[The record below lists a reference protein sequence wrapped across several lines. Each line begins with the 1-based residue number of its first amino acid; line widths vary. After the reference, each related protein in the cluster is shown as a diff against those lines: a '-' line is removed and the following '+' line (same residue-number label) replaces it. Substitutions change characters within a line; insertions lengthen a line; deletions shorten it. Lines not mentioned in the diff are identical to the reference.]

1 MLCAEILVRGKGG
14 VAQIRAV
21 APLKPIRAA
30 LQRLVEQRTG
40 TTVSGDSALGC
51 KCQKAAMKLA
61 GLNLMRTIK
70 QASVAPQSLM
80 REGHATKQA
89 RVAKLVSMAESG
101 QLEEYG
107 GWDGVVET
115 IQNKRQAQLRAMVA
129 RGISEEVATNVV
141 EKLLAEDEEIVT
153 TAMHIVGDD
162 EEEDEDEDD
171 NEDEDEPDV
180 ETSGWNPFKRRKKR
194 APTVARRKPRQ
205 PPGLA
210 GHGRPRQQRHR
221 AAPLVE
227 GDLAGAKRLSSGS
240 APAALALHEA
250 DRDPATSVVAIK
262 SASEMKF

>member
-1 MLCAEILVRGKGG
+1 
-14 VAQIRAV
+14 
-21 APLKPIRAA
+21 
-30 LQRLVEQRTG
+30 
-40 TTVSGDSALGC
+40 
-51 KCQKAAMKLA
+51 MKLA

-162 EEEDEDEDD
+162 EEEDEDEEDD
-171 NEDEDEPDV
+171 EDEDEPDV
-180 ETSGWNPFKRRKKR
+180 ETSGWNPFKRRKR
-194 APTVARRKPRQ
+194 RPPTVARRKPRQ
-205 PPGLA
+205 P
-210 GHGRPRQQRHR
+210 HK
-221 AAPLVE
+221 AAKE
-227 GDLAGAKRLSSGS
+227 
-240 APAALALHEA
+240 
-250 DRDPATSVVAIK
+250 
-262 SASEMKF
+262 ASEDGGGGGGGGGGEEPEKDEESESEDSEPQDAAQPQR